1 MSLPI
6 WGPHRLATPGPQHSL
21 VPVRGHP
28 AALEAWTAPLVLM
41 KSAFLFCL
49 MIKRLPAFVENLS
62 SRREQVSSESTL
74 ESPPEAGLNFPKFTH
89 MVLCLFGVLSAH
101 ILCLIFYWR
110 IDLSVFSHEL
120 FLYLLAARIFYILN
134 LLTFIDFSCNV
145 FAPRMFLTF
154 VLKSLVL
161 FLAWTEW
168 FLLLKCML
176 QCHLMTTDSLSLLL
190 PLH

>member
-1 MSLPI
+1 
-6 WGPHRLATPGPQHSL
+6 
-21 VPVRGHP
+21 
-28 AALEAWTAPLVLM
+28 
-41 KSAFLFCL
+41 
-49 MIKRLPAFVENLS
+49 
-62 SRREQVSSESTL
+62 
-74 ESPPEAGLNFPKFTH
+74 

-101 ILCLIFYWR
+101 ILCLVFCWR

-120 FLYLLAARIFYILN
+120 FLHLLAARIFYILK

-168 FLLLKCML
+168 FLLFEMYASVSPYDHRL
-176 QCHLMTTDSLSLLL
+176 SLSPSVTALTEARWPSS
-190 PLH
+190 PL